1 MKHAMIFAAVTTLAV
16 CMIASA
22 AMLGAVPPEMLLVQ
36 AIPATST
43 L

>member
-1 MKHAMIFAAVTTLAV
+1 MIFMAVTMLAF
-16 CMIASA
+16 CLIAGE
-22 AMLGAVPPEMLLVQ
+22 AMLGAVPSEMVLVQ

>member
-1 MKHAMIFAAVTTLAV
+1 MLAKAF
-16 CMIASA
+16 CLDCA
-22 AMLGAVPPEMLLVQ
+22 AMLGAVPSEMVLVQ